1 MIARPGPRIFV
12 SAGEPSGDLHGAG
25 VVQALRARHPDAVI
39 EALGGPRMAAAGAVI
54 RYPMEGLAAFGLVEV
69 VTKLGAHVRL
79 LRALRADFRAGR
91 YDLVIL
97 IDYPGFHVRVAE
109 AARQA
114 GTKVLYYIAPQLW
127 AWRPGRAR
135 RFASA
140 VDRLAVV
147 LPFEQRFFGG
157 LGLRSDY
164 VGHPLVDRGRLADAR
179 GRRGRGSASR
189 RRAAC
194 WASFPGAGSQ
204 EIRRLWAPVPR
215 RGAAAAARRAVRSG
229 GRRGHRRTASIPIPG
244 PLEIVRGDPMPVFAA
259 ADAALAKSGTTTL
272 EAALAD
278 VPMVVAYKV
287 HPLTWLMFQRLRTVH
302 WVSLVNLVA
311 EREVVPELLQDQ
323 AEAGPLADALRPL
336 LDPADPRTLAQR
348 DGLALVRERLGEP
361 GATTRVVALA
371 DELLRRVRLRVP
383 PVRSARSLVPR
394 SALLAAS
401 WRIRTVDEERWRPL
415 YQARRPH
422 VFLLWHEALLPLL
435 WHHRRQAITIVVSE
449 ARDGQYLADFA
460 LSLGYGAVR
469 GSEHPGRPRAR
480 CSARCASC
488 RRATRS
494 PSRPTARGDLD
505 ASSSPVSS
513 RRPSGAGGSS
523 FRCMPRPTAPGG

>member
-1 MIARPGPRIFV
+1 MIARPAPRIFV

-25 VVQALRARHPDAVI
+25 VVQALRARHPNATI
-39 EALGGPRMAAAGAVI
+39 EALGGPRMAAAGARI

-69 VTKLGAHVRL
+69 VTKLRAHLRL
-79 LRALRADFRAGR
+79 LRALRADFRAHR

-109 AARQA
+109 AAREA

-164 VGHPLVDRGRLADAR
+164 VGHPLVDRGVWPTRSEARARLGIPTD
-179 GRRGRGSASR
+179 SR
-189 RRAAC
+189 VLGI
-194 WASFPGAGSQ
+194 FPGSRQQ
-204 EIRRLWAPVPR
+204 EIGRLWRPFR
-215 RGAAAAARRAVRSG
+215 DAARRLLDE
-229 GRRGHRRTASIPIPG
+229 GRCDRVLVASTPAGDYPDPG
-244 PLEIVRGDPMPVFAA
+244 PLTILRGDPIPVFAA

-287 HPLTWLMFQRLRTVH
+287 HPLTWLMFQRLRTVE

-311 EREVVPELLQDQ
+311 EREVVPEMLQGH

-336 LDPADPRTLAQR
+336 LDPRDPVTVAQR
-348 DGLALVRERLGEP
+348 EGLALVRQRLGEP

-371 DELLRRVRLRVP
+371 DELLGV
-383 PVRSARSLVPR
+383 
-394 SALLAAS
+394 
-401 WRIRTVDEERWRPL
+401 
-415 YQARRPH
+415 
-422 VFLLWHEALLPLL
+422 
-435 WHHRRQAITIVVSE
+435 
-449 ARDGQYLADFA
+449 
-460 LSLGYGAVR
+460 
-469 GSEHPGRPRAR
+469 
-480 CSARCASC
+480 
-488 RRATRS
+488 
-494 PSRPTARGDLD
+494 
-505 ASSSPVSS
+505 
-513 RRPSGAGGSS
+513 
-523 FRCMPRPTAPGG
+523 

>member
-1 MIARPGPRIFV
+1 MIARPAPRILV

-25 VVQALRARHPDAVI
+25 VVLALRDRHPDAVI
-39 EALGGPRMAAAGAVI
+39 EAVGGPRMAAAGAII
-54 RYPMEGLAAFGLVEV
+54 RYPIEGLAAFGLVEV
-69 VTKLGAHVRL
+69 VTKLRAHVRL
-79 LRALRADFRAGR
+79 LRALRADFRARR

-164 VGHPLVDRGRLADAR
+164 VGHPLVDRGAWPTRREARARLGIPAD
-179 GRRGRGSASR
+179 SR
-189 RRAAC
+189 VLGI
-194 WASFPGAGSQ
+194 FPGSRQQ
-204 EIRRLWAPVPR
+204 EVGRLWRPFR
-215 RGAAAAARRAVRSG
+215 DAARRLLDAGHCDRVLVAGTPG
-229 GRRGHRRTASIPIPG
+229 GEYPDPG
-244 PLEIVRGDPMPVFAA
+244 PLTILRGDPIPVFAA

-287 HPLTWLMFQRLRTVH
+287 HPLTWHMFQRLRTVR

-311 EREVVPELLQDQ
+311 EREVVPELLQDR
-323 AEAGPLADALRPL
+323 AAAGPLAEALRPL
-336 LDPADPRTLAQR
+336 LDPRDPVTIAQR
-348 DGLALVRERLGEP
+348 EGLALVRQRLGAP

-371 DELLRRVRLRVP
+371 DELLGV
-383 PVRSARSLVPR
+383 
-394 SALLAAS
+394 
-401 WRIRTVDEERWRPL
+401 
-415 YQARRPH
+415 
-422 VFLLWHEALLPLL
+422 
-435 WHHRRQAITIVVSE
+435 
-449 ARDGQYLADFA
+449 
-460 LSLGYGAVR
+460 
-469 GSEHPGRPRAR
+469 
-480 CSARCASC
+480 
-488 RRATRS
+488 
-494 PSRPTARGDLD
+494 
-505 ASSSPVSS
+505 
-513 RRPSGAGGSS
+513 
-523 FRCMPRPTAPGG
+523 

>member
-1 MIARPGPRIFV
+1 MIARPAPRIFV

-25 VVQALRARHPDAVI
+25 VVQALRARHPDATI
-39 EALGGPRMAAAGAVI
+39 EALGGPRMAAAGAQI

-69 VTKLGAHVRL
+69 VTKLRAHLRL
-79 LRALRADFRAGR
+79 LRALRADFRAHR

-109 AARQA
+109 SARQA

-164 VGHPLVDRGRLADAR
+164 VGHPLVDRGVWPTRAEARVRLGVPAD
-179 GRRGRGSASR
+179 SR
-189 RRAAC
+189 VLGI
-194 WASFPGAGSQ
+194 FPGSRQQ
-204 EIRRLWAPVPR
+204 EIGRLWRPFR
-215 RGAAAAARRAVRSG
+215 EAALRLLDEGRCDRVLVAGTPSG
-229 GRRGHRRTASIPIPG
+229 DYPDPG
-244 PLEIVRGDPMPVFAA
+244 PLTILRGDPIPVFAA

-287 HPLTWLMFQRLRTVH
+287 HPLTWLMFQRLRTVE

-311 EREVVPELLQDQ
+311 EREVVPEMLQQQ
-323 AEAGPLADALRPL
+323 AEPGPLADALRPL
-336 LDPADPRTLAQR
+336 VDTGDPGTNAQR
-348 DGLALVRERLGEP
+348 EGLALVRQRLGQP

-371 DELLRRVRLRVP
+371 DELLGV
-383 PVRSARSLVPR
+383 
-394 SALLAAS
+394 
-401 WRIRTVDEERWRPL
+401 
-415 YQARRPH
+415 
-422 VFLLWHEALLPLL
+422 
-435 WHHRRQAITIVVSE
+435 
-449 ARDGQYLADFA
+449 
-460 LSLGYGAVR
+460 
-469 GSEHPGRPRAR
+469 
-480 CSARCASC
+480 
-488 RRATRS
+488 
-494 PSRPTARGDLD
+494 
-505 ASSSPVSS
+505 
-513 RRPSGAGGSS
+513 
-523 FRCMPRPTAPGG
+523 

>member
-1 MIARPGPRIFV
+1 MIARSAPRIFI

-25 VVQALRARHPDAVI
+25 VVRALRARHPEASI
-39 EALGGPRMAAAGAVI
+39 EALGGPLMAAAGATI

-69 VTKLGAHVRL
+69 VTKLAAHLRL
-79 LRALRADFRAGR
+79 LRALRSDFHAGR
-91 YDLVIL
+91 YDLVIV

-109 AARQA
+109 AARRS

-164 VGHPLVDRGRLADAR
+164 VGHPLVDRGAWPTREGAR
-179 GRRGRGSASR
+179 ATLGIPPGERVLGL
-189 RRAAC
+189 
-194 WASFPGAGSQ
+194 FPGSRSQ
-204 EIRRLWAPVPR
+204 EIRRLWRPFR
-215 RGAAAAARRAVRSG
+215 EAALRLLDE
-229 GRRGHRRTASIPIPG
+229 HRCERVLVAGTADGEYPEPG
-244 PLEIVRGDPMPVFAA
+244 PLEILRGDPVPVFAA

-287 HPLTWLMFQRLRTVH
+287 HPLTWHMFQRLRTVQ

-311 EREVVPELLQDQ
+311 EREVVPEMLQDL

-336 LDPADPRTLAQR
+336 LDPRDPRTVAQR
-348 DGLALVRERLGEP
+348 EGLALVRDRLGQP

-371 DELLRRVRLRVP
+371 DELL
-383 PVRSARSLVPR
+383 
-394 SALLAAS
+394 
-401 WRIRTVDEERWRPL
+401 
-415 YQARRPH
+415 
-422 VFLLWHEALLPLL
+422 
-435 WHHRRQAITIVVSE
+435 
-449 ARDGQYLADFA
+449 
-460 LSLGYGAVR
+460 GA
-469 GSEHPGRPRAR
+469 
-480 CSARCASC
+480 
-488 RRATRS
+488 
-494 PSRPTARGDLD
+494 
-505 ASSSPVSS
+505 
-513 RRPSGAGGSS
+513 
-523 FRCMPRPTAPGG
+523 

>member
-1 MIARPGPRIFV
+1 MIARPAPRIFV

-25 VVQALRARHPDAVI
+25 VVQALRARHPDATI
-39 EALGGPRMAAAGAVI
+39 EALGGPRMAAAGAQI

-69 VTKLGAHVRL
+69 VTKLAAHLRL
-79 LRALRADFRAGR
+79 LRALRADFRAHR

-109 AARQA
+109 AAREA

-147 LPFEQRFFGG
+147 LPFEQRFFGR

-164 VGHPLVDRGRLADAR
+164 VGHPLVDRGVWPTRSEARARLGVPPD
-179 GRRGRGSASR
+179 GRVLGI
-189 RRAAC
+189 
-194 WASFPGAGSQ
+194 FPGSRQQ
-204 EIRRLWAPVPR
+204 EIGRLWRPFR
-215 RGAAAAARRAVRSG
+215 DAARRLLDEGRCDHVLVAGTLG
-229 GRRGHRRTASIPIPG
+229 GDYPDPG
-244 PLEIVRGDPMPVFAA
+244 PLTILRGDPIPVFAA

-287 HPLTWLMFQRLRTVH
+287 HPLTWLMFQRLRTVE

-311 EREVVPELLQDQ
+311 EREVVPEMLQEQ

-336 LDPADPRTLAQR
+336 LDPRDPVTVAQR
-348 DGLALVRERLGEP
+348 EGLALVRQRLGEP

-371 DELLRRVRLRVP
+371 DELLGV
-383 PVRSARSLVPR
+383 
-394 SALLAAS
+394 
-401 WRIRTVDEERWRPL
+401 
-415 YQARRPH
+415 
-422 VFLLWHEALLPLL
+422 
-435 WHHRRQAITIVVSE
+435 
-449 ARDGQYLADFA
+449 
-460 LSLGYGAVR
+460 
-469 GSEHPGRPRAR
+469 
-480 CSARCASC
+480 
-488 RRATRS
+488 
-494 PSRPTARGDLD
+494 
-505 ASSSPVSS
+505 
-513 RRPSGAGGSS
+513 
-523 FRCMPRPTAPGG
+523 

>member
-1 MIARPGPRIFV
+1 MIARPAPRIFV

-25 VVQALRARHPDAVI
+25 VIQALRARHPDAVI
-39 EALGGPRMAAAGAVI
+39 EALGGSRMAAAGAVI

-79 LRALRADFRAGR
+79 LRALRSEFRAGR

-109 AARQA
+109 AAREA

-157 LGLRSDY
+157 LGLRSEY
-164 VGHPLVDRGRLADAR
+164 VGHPLVDRGA
-179 GRRGRGSASR
+179 GPS
-189 RRAAC
+189 RAA
-194 WASFPGAGSQ
+194 ARAQLGIAPESRVLGMFPGSRSQ
-204 EIRRLWAPVPR
+204 EIHRLWVPFR
-215 RGAAAAARRAVRSG
+215 DAALRLLGEGRCDRVIVAGTPG
-229 GRRGHRRTASIPIPG
+229 GEYPDPG
-244 PLEIVRGDPMPVFAA
+244 PIEILRGDPTPVFAA

-287 HPLTWLMFQRLRTVH
+287 HPLTWLMFQRLRTVE

-311 EREVVPELLQDQ
+311 EREVVPELLQHR
-323 AEAGPLADALRPL
+323 AEAGPLAEALRPL
-336 LDPADPRTLAQR
+336 LDPRDPRTLAQR
-348 DGLALVRERLGEP
+348 EGLALVRQRLGAP

-371 DELLRRVRLRVP
+371 DELLGL
-383 PVRSARSLVPR
+383 
-394 SALLAAS
+394 
-401 WRIRTVDEERWRPL
+401 
-415 YQARRPH
+415 
-422 VFLLWHEALLPLL
+422 
-435 WHHRRQAITIVVSE
+435 
-449 ARDGQYLADFA
+449 
-460 LSLGYGAVR
+460 
-469 GSEHPGRPRAR
+469 
-480 CSARCASC
+480 
-488 RRATRS
+488 
-494 PSRPTARGDLD
+494 
-505 ASSSPVSS
+505 
-513 RRPSGAGGSS
+513 
-523 FRCMPRPTAPGG
+523 